1 MQLRKRTVLNH
12 SAERTLSDKIG
23 VGILMFL
30 HRFLTT
36 IWINRKKVGAAWGSV
51 GPEVLVKGLD
61 QVNGSKTKTRKAED
75 QTDWQSNAHQTSCY
89 NPWIMMGSLIQ
100 TIGPWKPHGLK
111 TGNPE
116 IHYHREPL
124 KRPSKKWVRNCQT
137 AVMLWQDADYHPL
150 SWQKK

>member
-1 MQLRKRTVLNH
+1 
-12 SAERTLSDKIG
+12 
-23 VGILMFL
+23 
-30 HRFLTT
+30 
-36 IWINRKKVGAAWGSV
+36 
-51 GPEVLVKGLD
+51 
-61 QVNGSKTKTRKAED
+61 VNGSKTKTRKAED

-116 IHYHREPL
+116 IHYHRGAL